1 MLDPGGKGLGFF
13 IGNLGVIL
21 AQTFQD
27 EVRYVFNIM
36 LPFLFAPHVVDFP
49 RLEVIDNIGEGAA
62 GILNI
67 VEDAFVLQVD
77 SIGFISRRLIEEALA
92 AQKKPYPGYMSS
104 ADQCEG

>member
-21 AQTFQD
+21 AQTFQN

-36 LPFLFAPHVVDFP
+36 LPFLFAPNIVNLP
-49 RLEVIDNIGEGAA
+49 RLEVIDNIGEGSA

-67 VEDAFVLQVD
+67 VEDAFVPQID
-77 SIGFISRRLIEEALA
+77 SIGFISQRFIDEALA
-92 AQKKPYPGYMSS
+92 AQKNLI
-104 ADQCEG
+104 QVI